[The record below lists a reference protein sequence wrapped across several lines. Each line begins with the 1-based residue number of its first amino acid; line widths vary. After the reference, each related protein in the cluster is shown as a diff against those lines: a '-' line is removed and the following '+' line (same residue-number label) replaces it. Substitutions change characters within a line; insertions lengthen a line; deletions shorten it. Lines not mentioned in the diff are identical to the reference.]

1 MFTKYLYLSAI
12 NEKPQPLPYEQ
23 LVSLRRWH
31 SGNTSNGFGL
41 SPSTLKA
48 PVKIL
53 QSFIY
58 FHNMAILALP
68 RALNP

>member
-31 SGNTSNGFGL
+31 SGNTFNEFGL
-41 SPSTLKA
+41 SPSLKA

-53 QSFIY
+53 QVLYIFTIWPY
-58 FHNMAILALP
+58 WPYLGL
-68 RALNP
+68 

>member
-1 MFTKYLYLSAI
+1 MFSKYLYLSAI

-31 SGNTSNGFGL
+31 SGNTFNEFGL
-41 SPSTLKA
+41 SPSLKA
-48 PVKIL
+48 LVKIL
-53 QSFIY
+53 QSIIY
-58 FHNMAILALP
+58 FHYMAIFALP